1 MEQVNKV
8 DKYAEWGNKG
18 IEIYS
23 QWLKRV
29 AQKKDEEHTFELFS
43 AVDKFSVYDLLQV
56 KRNNDDY
63 SVDDV
68 QYIELKLREVRIT
81 DYDDCSIDN
90 EKILKL
96 QRLSQISG
104 HKVFIVA
111 IYEKDRKIAVWELD
125 SENEIE
131 TRETDAKCH
140 TAEDRERKT
149 KKMTMFKIK
158 DAHIYSY

>member
-1 MEQVNKV
+1 MEQINKV
-8 DKYAEWGNKG
+8 DKYAEYGNRG

-29 AQKKDEEHTFELFS
+29 SQKKDEEHSYELFS

-56 KRNNDDY
+56 KRNNDDF

-90 EKILKL
+90 EK
-96 QRLSQISG
+96 
-104 HKVFIVA
+104 V
-111 IYEKDRKIAVWELD
+111 
-125 SENEIE
+125 
-131 TRETDAKCH
+131 
-140 TAEDRERKT
+140 
-149 KKMTMFKIK
+149 
-158 DAHIYSY
+158 

>member
-1 MEQVNKV
+1 MEQINKV

-23 QWLKRV
+23 NWLKQV

-90 EKILKL
+90 EKVLKL
-96 QRLSQISG
+96 QRLSQATG

-111 IYEKDRKIAVWELD
+111 IYEKDRKIAIWEID
-125 SENEIE
+125 ADKEYDV
-131 TRETDAKCH
+131 RETTAKWH
-140 TAEDRERKT
+140 TAENWG
-149 KKMTMFKIK
+149 KKVKQMARLYLK

>member
-1 MEQVNKV
+1 MEQINKV

-23 QWLKRV
+23 NWLKQV
-29 AQKKDEEHTFELFS
+29 AQKKDEEHTLELFS

-90 EKILKL
+90 EKVLKL
-96 QRLSQISG
+96 QRLSQATG

-111 IYEKDRKIAVWELD
+111 IYEKDRKIAIWEID
-125 SENEIE
+125 ADKEYDV
-131 TRETDAKCH
+131 RETTAKWH
-140 TAEDRERKT
+140 TAENWG
-149 KKMTMFKIK
+149 KKVKQMARLYLK

>member
-1 MEQVNKV
+1 MEQINKV
-8 DKYAEWGNKG
+8 DKYAEYGNRG

-23 QWLKRV
+23 NWLKRV
-29 AQKKDEEHTFELFS
+29 SQKKDEEHSYELFS

-56 KRNNDDY
+56 KRNNDDF

-111 IYEKDRKIAVWELD
+111 IYEKDRKIAIWEID
-125 SENEIE
+125 ADKEYDV
-131 TRETDAKCH
+131 RETTAKWH
-140 TAEDRERKT
+140 TAEDWG
-149 KKMTMFKIK
+149 KKVKQMARLYLK

>member
-1 MEQVNKV
+1 MEQINKV
-8 DKYAEWGNKG
+8 DKYAEYGNRG

-29 AQKKDEEHTFELFS
+29 SQKKDEEHSYELFS

-96 QRLSQISG
+96 QRLSQVSG

-125 SENEIE
+125 AENEIE
-131 TRETDAKCH
+131 TRETTAKWH
-140 TAEDRERKT
+140 TAEDWGRKT
-149 KKMTMFKIK
+149 KIMAMFRLK